1 MMEMAAAPEGSL
13 KSRFAHRFIG
23 TDEKGYTHVHVVP
36 LDIDLSD
43 RHAAAIVP
51 YDLIVSELREADE
64 IAIMDFCV
72 CRKTMK
78 CRHHP
83 HDFGCIFT
91 GVGARHVLELG
102 VAHRATFAE
111 AVAHVDRAAE
121 LGLMGS
127 APPCK

>member
-1 MMEMAAAPEGSL
+1 MAFRGMIEMAAEPEGS
-13 KSRFAHRFIG
+13 
-23 TDEKGYTHVHVVP
+23 
-36 LDIDLSD
+36 
-43 RHAAAIVP
+43 
-51 YDLIVSELREADE
+51 
-64 IAIMDFCV
+64 
-72 CRKTMK
+72 
-78 CRHHP
+78 
-83 HDFGCIFT
+83 CIFT